1 MISVAASYL
10 LRDTDPVIDI
20 RLASEEDY
28 GPLFTLQRAAFVDEA
43 RIYGTPFVPSLDET
57 FDEFTVRLGV
67 STSWVAQ
74 LERRIVGAVSLRR
87 YREGGPDVERLMVA
101 PDCRGMGIASSL
113 LSTLERYAA
122 SSGET
127 HLQLIVGDLADDN
140 RSIYRHL
147 GWVSQHS
154 HQLEGREHVLLHSLR
169 KTL

>member
-1 MISVAASYL
+1 
-10 LRDTDPVIDI
+10 
-20 RLASEEDY
+20 
-28 GPLFTLQRAAFVDEA
+28 
-43 RIYGTPFVPSLDET
+43 
-57 FDEFTVRLGV
+57 
-67 STSWVAQ
+67 
-74 LERRIVGAVSLRR
+74 
-87 YREGGPDVERLMVA
+87 MVA

-147 GWVSQHS
+147 GWVAQHS